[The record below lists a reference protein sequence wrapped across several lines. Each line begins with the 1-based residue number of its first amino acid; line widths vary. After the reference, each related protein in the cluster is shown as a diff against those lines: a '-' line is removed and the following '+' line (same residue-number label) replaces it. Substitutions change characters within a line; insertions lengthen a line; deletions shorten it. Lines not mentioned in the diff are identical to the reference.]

1 MKVFV
6 LAGGGGT
13 RLWPLSR
20 KNYPKQFLRLNSEQS
35 LLQQTLERLLRIAN
49 SEDIFIVTNSDYK
62 FYVLADV
69 SSLTRPISDKQILL
83 EPMAKNT
90 APAIALSIRHCL
102 DELGCN
108 ADETM
113 LVCPSDHILRPDE
126 GLAEPVRLADILA
139 RQGYLVTF
147 GVKPTRPETG
157 YGYIKISTETI
168 KIEDKSLPKVESFV
182 EKPDL
187 QRAEFYIETG
197 NYYWNSGIFAFR
209 LDTMMQEM
217 GLHAPEVATLFH
229 IPSGEVKEAFKT
241 LPNISID
248 YAVLEKSNR
257 VALVP
262 LTLQWSDIGSWDAIY
277 EVFEKDQSG
286 NALKGD
292 ITTIDTKNSMI
303 ISGHHHIA
311 AIGMEDCL
319 IIDTPDALLVAKRGD
334 SQRVKDVVNVLKES
348 NRPESEEH
356 TTCFRPWGSFTV
368 LEEGQRYK
376 IKRIVVLPTE
386 RLSLQMHHHR
396 SEHWVV
402 VKGTAKATI
411 GDKTLYVHENESVF
425 VPKSTV
431 HRLENPGKIPLEI
444 IEVQNGEYV
453 GEDDII
459 RLEDKYCREECT

>member
-20 KNYPKQFLRLNSEQS
+20 RNYPKQFLRLNSEQS
-35 LLQQTLERLLRIAN
+35 LLQQTLERLYKIVNL
-49 SEDIFIVTNSDYK
+49 EDIFIVTNNDYK
-62 FYVLADV
+62 FYVLSDIA
-69 SSLTRPISDKQILL
+69 SLSRPLSDRQVLL
-83 EPMAKNT
+83 EPTARNT

-102 DELGCN
+102 DNLGCSP
-108 ADETM
+108 DEIM
-113 LVCPSDHILRPDE
+113 LVCPSDHILSPDE
-126 GLAEPVRLADILA
+126 GFIEPVRYADALA

-147 GVKPTRPETG
+147 GVTPTRPETG
-157 YGYIKISTETI
+157 YGYIETGTEGI
-168 KIEDKSLPKVESFV
+168 KIVDRVLPKVERFI

-187 QRAEFYIETG
+187 QRAQSFVNSG

-209 LDTMMQEM
+209 LDTMMHEM
-217 GLHAPEVATLFH
+217 GLHAPEVATLFDT
-229 IPSGEVKEAFKT
+229 PLEGLKGAFKS

-248 YAVLEKSNR
+248 YAVLEKSSK
-257 VALVP
+257 VVLVP
-262 LTLQWSDIGSWDAIY
+262 LTLKWNDIGSWDAIY
-277 EVFEKDQSG
+277 DVLEKDQNG

-292 ITTIDTKNSMI
+292 ITVIDTKNSMI
-303 ISGHHHIA
+303 ISTHHHIA
-311 AIGMEDCL
+311 AIGIEDCL
-319 IIDTPDALLVAKRGD
+319 IIDTPDATLVAKRGD
-334 SQRVKDVVNVLKES
+334 SQRVKDVVNVLKGS

-376 IKRIVVLPTE
+376 IKRIVVHPTE

-411 GDKTLYVHENESVF
+411 GDKTLFVHENESVF

-459 RLEDKYCREECT
+459 RLEDKYCREECP